1 MKKDI
6 SALDASFEEHRYG
19 DYGNLQYFRNGEFRL
34 DPESYL
40 REELSDLAARD
51 PEEAKRQA
59 DVAAKAAKS
68 TFENDYKLRR
78 EAITGAFTAFQDT
91 YYDEL
96 KQQIEYSQKE
106 ADRLAWFATD
116 EGKAYKQ
123 KTEKEM
129 ETIWDELNKLK
140 KETHNYVQEIVHKL
154 LGNSFDVVNFG
165 HRGFKVYMTKGYT
178 KEDIENCHFI
188 PSFEIYHDKLF
199 RSDIS
204 RWILNY
210 PSSGEF
216 ELGSDWIRTKFLVG
230 LAKFVSD
237 EEGLSSL
244 IERMNSYYNQSNA
257 LEIELYRLNEELGYL

>member
-1 MKKDI
+1 MKEKE
-6 SALDASFEEHRYG
+6 FEILTIESEVHKMEG
-19 DYGNLQYFRNGEFRL
+19 QGERDL
-34 DPESYL
+34 
-40 REELSDLAARD
+40 DLAESVNSR
-51 PEEAKRQA
+51 EFKRSAKTSNA
-59 DVAAKAAKS
+59 
-68 TFENDYKLRR
+68 
-78 EAITGAFTAFQDT
+78 
-91 YYDEL
+91 DEL

-178 KEDIENCHFI
+178 KEDIENCHFT

-204 RWILNY
+204 RWILSY
-210 PSSGEF
+210 ASSGEF

-244 IERMNSYYNQSNA
+244 IERMNSYYKQSNA